1 MFWELS
7 RRFINEAL
15 DLCDET
21 ADWPDDSKMRW
32 TCEVTAP
39 VVDWIRHSSDRQI
52 ERFTN
57 ATQRGQIATGAM
69 FCNLTPNYNL
79 EQFAQSL
86 LPVRE
91 LREQFGLPISVA
103 INHDVNGLP
112 WSFVPLLIDAGIT
125 LEHLKPAQD
134 ASGIIARLVNHRG
147 RSAKVLLELPELQ
160 IEAAH
165 LCSTLEEPIR
175 ELGVRE
181 NLIHMEMAPRA
192 VATIQIN
199 V

>member
-1 MFWELS
+1 M
-7 RRFINEAL
+7 
-15 DLCDET
+15 
-21 ADWPDDSKMRW
+21 
-32 TCEVTAP
+32 
-39 VVDWIRHSSDRQI
+39 
-52 ERFTN
+52 
-57 ATQRGQIATGAM
+57 
-69 FCNLTPNYNL
+69 
-79 EQFAQSL
+79 
-86 LPVRE
+86 
-91 LREQFGLPISVA
+91 
-103 INHDVNGLP
+103 NGLP

-147 RSAKVLLELPELQ
+147 RSAKVLLELPERQ